1 MKYAA
6 TFIGW
11 SNTGKTGLITDLI
24 GGFSSRGY
32 RVSALKS
39 SHVPADF
46 DVPGKDTDRFFQSG
60 AERVG
65 YFSSEGGFLRF
76 REKPSLENL
85 EEFFEGC
92 DILLV
97 EGLRL
102 PGHPCLEVVNN
113 RNLREGYKCGSDE
126 VAAYVAVATDP
137 GSFNN
142 RPAGEQPVFPVSDT
156 GHIMDFLEELWTKR

>member
-24 GGFSSRGY
+24 GGFYSRGY

-65 YFSSEGGFLRF
+65 YFSSTGGFLRF

-85 EEFFEGC
+85 EEFFGVC

-102 PGHPCLEVVNN
+102 PGHPCLEVVSD
-113 RNLREGYKCGSDE
+113 RNLREGYKCVSDE
-126 VAAYVAVATDP
+126 VTAYVATNS
-137 GSFNN
+137 GSYDG
-142 RPAGEQPVFPVSDT
+142 RPAPDRPVFPVSDT
-156 GHIMDFLEELWTKR
+156 GDIMDFLEELWTKR